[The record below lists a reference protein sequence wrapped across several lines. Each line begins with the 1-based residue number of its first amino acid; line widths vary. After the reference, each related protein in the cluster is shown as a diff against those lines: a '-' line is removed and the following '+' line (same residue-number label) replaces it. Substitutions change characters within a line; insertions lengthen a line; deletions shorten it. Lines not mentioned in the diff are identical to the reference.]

1 MNAVEEPQ
9 KVGKEEDG
17 VRKSKETGTIIAEID
32 LMSDGDGEEE
42 SDVG

>member
-17 VRKSKETGTIIAEID
+17 VRKSKETDIIEIV
-32 LMSDGDGEEE
+32 LTSDGDGEEE